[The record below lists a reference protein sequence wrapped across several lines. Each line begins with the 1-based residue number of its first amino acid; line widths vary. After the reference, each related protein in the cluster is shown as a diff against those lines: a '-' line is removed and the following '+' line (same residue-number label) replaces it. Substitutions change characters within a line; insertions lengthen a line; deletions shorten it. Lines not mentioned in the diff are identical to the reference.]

1 MSSKSITLP
10 ISVTIM
16 VDLGFFNKINP
27 EPKKAYDWLVDYFN
41 GPGKKSVNGFDLDP
55 KYSAG
60 NSMLFKFTSDGV
72 WDYEPAYSGSSFE
85 PDQPES
91 LSGPEIDPDIFLDA
105 VKSAVKK
112 MPFDVEITNEVD
124 EFCEKSMKDPYFI
137 DTDIV
142 VDDEEIPS
150 DEDVYSEL
158 SESVN
163 NAVNESIVKL
173 PYSEEIT
180 LDMSDID
187 DETQIAPLARYLE
200 TGLHKEFDVDDLD
213 ISVKVES
220 DEIVINLSGDLE
232 YEVVP
237 GTPATWNDPGDPDDF
252 IGPEEDFAIYEIS
265 YLLKTYP
272 ENISFSNGSNSYKLH
287 DEHTYKNLPQRTDGG
302 TPSDEEVYD
311 KLYQDE
317 IDAESAYADMMYDRW
332 KDSKYESVLNSVLA
346 GKTLTEALNERAGDW
361 DVTSDEVYSED
372 EEAKAMAEFEAWQK
386 EALEKIANFNDAI
399 KGLSDVFEGCHA
411 YGLPYYDVYGCPF
424 KNLAGLKYD
433 CNLWSKELIHMIKKA
448 KYFKEDN

>member
-41 GPGKKSVNGFDLDP
+41 GPGKKSVNDFDLDP

-60 NSMLFKFTSDGV
+60 NSMLFKFTGDGV
-72 WDYEPAYSGSSFE
+72 WDYEPAYSGSSSE

-91 LSGPEIDPDIFLDA
+91 LSGPEIDPDLFLDA

-124 EFCEKSMKDPYFI
+124 DFYEKSMKDPYFI

-142 VDDEEIPS
+142 VDAEEIPS

-158 SESVN
+158 SESAN
-163 NAVNESIVKL
+163 KAVNESIVKL

-311 KLYQDE
+311 KLYQAE

-332 KDSKYESVLNSVLA
+332 KDSKYESVLNSVLD

-361 DVTSDEVYSED
+361 DIESQEMVSSSDIN
-372 EEAKAMAEFEAWQK
+372 KAEYDKEYTEFIKESKEHFSTFLSGMKALVKVLNMCYTYGVPYFDAE
-386 EALEKIANFNDAI
+386 
-399 KGLSDVFEGCHA
+399 
-411 YGLPYYDVYGCPF
+411 GCPF
-424 KNLAGLKYD
+424 KNLAAVSKD
-433 CNLWSKELIHMIKKA
+433 CENWVENIMEMVEESK
-448 KYFKEDN
+448 